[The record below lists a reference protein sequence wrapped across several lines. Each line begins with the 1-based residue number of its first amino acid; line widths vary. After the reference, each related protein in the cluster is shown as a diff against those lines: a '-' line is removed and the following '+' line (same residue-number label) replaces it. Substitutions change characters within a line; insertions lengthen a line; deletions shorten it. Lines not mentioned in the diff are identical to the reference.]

1 MTISPRKRTMVGRL
15 KSPSKGRK
23 RNSSDEW
30 RPASNFSFSESSI
43 GSRRFISTRTSAA
56 ATAARLKSKEGEN
69 QKRRQSIMMK
79 RLDLSVSRIS
89 TSPASSVRKTRRQS
103 MAPLASMKGRVQK
116 NLEKT
121 KLLMSAAEKSSPV
134 NTLKPKLPLRK
145 SLSTRHAASVP
156 DMTKKDAVRDVSEV
170 KLIKQTSVRS
180 PVRQGYYTRYRSL
193 RSSGSLHSEG
203 NKKRKVELDV
213 IDEFQLQPSSK
224 RRRLGSSPSKKREVS
239 LISSSS
245 KHIQAKDTTLSSK
258 LEKKESIQSLK
269 FEKIDPIP
277 LSKHK
282 EKDETQSPIL
292 KRKIDSDKSHE
303 VWRNKDAIKLPKRT
317 KKNYEIQ
324 SPRHTAA
331 HVARKS
337 SELAKCVTQLP
348 KLASANDTMQS
359 PQTRTSTVIQSS
371 KTTRAS
377 AVIQSSK
384 TTRASA
390 VIQSSKTTT
399 ASAVIQSS
407 KTTRASAIIQSPKL
421 NKSSDVIQSS

>member
-213 IDEFQLQPSSK
+213 IDE
-224 RRRLGSSPSKKREVS
+224 
-239 LISSSS
+239 
-245 KHIQAKDTTLSSK
+245 
-258 LEKKESIQSLK
+258 
-269 FEKIDPIP
+269 
-277 LSKHK
+277 
-282 EKDETQSPIL
+282 
-292 KRKIDSDKSHE
+292 
-303 VWRNKDAIKLPKRT
+303 
-317 KKNYEIQ
+317 
-324 SPRHTAA
+324 
-331 HVARKS
+331 
-337 SELAKCVTQLP
+337 
-348 KLASANDTMQS
+348 
-359 PQTRTSTVIQSS
+359 
-371 KTTRAS
+371 
-377 AVIQSSK
+377 
-384 TTRASA
+384 
-390 VIQSSKTTT
+390 
-399 ASAVIQSS
+399 
-407 KTTRASAIIQSPKL
+407 
-421 NKSSDVIQSS
+421 